1 MVKLPVGMDNFE
13 KLRKENFYYVD
24 ILIEPEDPNAGIIIE
39 LKYAQ
44 TYDGLEKACE
54 KAMNQIR
61 EKRYDERLRNED
73 RNDIWTYGIAISVER
88 DGKTY
93 TTADGRCLKRLGK
106 NSKPF
111 YSDEMAHVYTIAN
124 TNDFSSQIIAESS
137 VNDINRMVVYA
148 LKEKLRLRDPAS
160 TLPDMEDMAF
170 LRDLK
175 LIVDEDG
182 QI

>member
-1 MVKLPVGMDNFE
+1 MDAMVKLPVGMDNFE

-73 RNDIWTYGIAISVER
+73 RNDIPCRHIHRI
-88 DGKTY
+88 
-93 TTADGRCLKRLGK
+93 
-106 NSKPF
+106 
-111 YSDEMAHVYTIAN
+111 
-124 TNDFSSQIIAESS
+124 
-137 VNDINRMVVYA
+137 
-148 LKEKLRLRDPAS
+148 
-160 TLPDMEDMAF
+160 
-170 LRDLK
+170 
-175 LIVDEDG
+175 
-182 QI
+182 